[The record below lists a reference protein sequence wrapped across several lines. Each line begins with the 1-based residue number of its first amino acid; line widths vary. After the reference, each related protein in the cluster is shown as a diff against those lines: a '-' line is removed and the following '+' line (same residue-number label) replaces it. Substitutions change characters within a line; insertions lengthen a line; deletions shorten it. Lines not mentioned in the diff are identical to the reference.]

1 LEKIPE
7 GKMRRLS
14 RGRRS
19 GVFWA
24 MAPSFL
30 DSLRTDPSFQAQV
43 QTWHTFPAREGQ
55 YAPFPADLDPRLAE
69 GMARRGVE
77 RLYSHQRRVYDGARA
92 GRHVLVSTP
101 TASGKSLCY
110 NLPVM
115 QTLLEHPEARALY
128 LFPTKALSQD
138 QQSELNET
146 TLGADLGLKICTYD
160 GDTQPSLRAAA
171 RETGQI
177 VISNPDMFHSGI
189 LPNHPKWIKFLK
201 NLRYVV
207 IDEVHTYR
215 GVFGSHVANLIRRL
229 RRIAAFYGA
238 HPTFILC
245 SATIGNPQDHAQAL
259 LGSPVELVD
268 QSGAPTGQRHFVLY
282 NPPLVDRVQGIRRGV
297 VNEAQA
303 LAVRFLTSGQK
314 AIVFARSRVRVELI
328 ASYIKERLENLYTDN
343 QRIRVESYRGGYLPN
358 ERREIEKGLRDGSIQ
373 GVVSTNALE
382 LGIDIGGLDVAILA
396 GFPGSVSSVWQQAG
410 RAGRRQ
416 TESLAVLIASS
427 SPLAQYMVAHDR
439 YFLDRPPESA
449 FINPDN
455 PYVLMEHLKCAAF
468 ELPFSGPLGAVD
480 DPWFPMAAPYLAVLE
495 EEGTLRHTG
504 GRWYWSGLA
513 YPAENV
519 SLRSASAENI
529 VIVDT
534 TGGRNQVLGEMDRP
548 SAKEMLFPQAV
559 YLHRDRQFF
568 VLSLDLTER
577 RAYVEEREVN
587 FYTDAVVKTDLKV
600 LHEDRRFPGP
610 GCSLVLGDVLVRSQ
624 VSRFKKLKFHT
635 HENIGYGEVALPE
648 EEMHTRALALVLD
661 GGPGAEALGSLEEEL
676 QGPALIRLGHL
687 LHAVAP
693 AFLLCQGQDFGV
705 SERLRDPHFDRPTVF
720 IYDQSPGGSGLAEA
734 LAAQLPRVLA
744 AGADLVAAC
753 PCAEGCP
760 SCVGPRDPEEEV
772 GLNPKAGLSRLLEAW
787 LGRGQ
792 EPR

>member
-1 LEKIPE
+1 MDQSFVETL
-7 GKMRRLS
+7 RR
-14 RGRRS
+14 
-19 GVFWA
+19 
-24 MAPSFL
+24 
-30 DSLRTDPSFQAQV
+30 DPTFTAQV
-43 QTWHTFPAREGQ
+43 QAWHTFPSRQGRYED
-55 YAPFPADLDPRLAE
+55 YPSDLDPRLATAL
-69 GMARRGVE
+69 GKRGVAK
-77 RLYSHQRRVYDGARA
+77 LYEHQARVWAAARA
-92 GRHVLVSTP
+92 GRHVLVATP

-146 TLGADLGLKICTYD
+146 TLGADLGLKVATYD
-160 GDTQPSLRAAA
+160 GDTPQSLRASA

-201 NLRYVV
+201 NLRFVV

-215 GVFGSHVANLIRRL
+215 GVFGSHVANVIRRL
-229 RRIAAFYGA
+229 RRVAAFYGA
-238 HPTFILC
+238 SPTFILC

-259 LGSPVELVD
+259 LGSGVELVD
-268 QSGAPTGQRHFVLY
+268 ESGAPTGKRHFVLY
-282 NPPLVDRVQGIRRGV
+282 NPPLVDRVQGIRRGT

-303 LAVRFLTSGQK
+303 LAVRVLTAGQK

-328 ASYIKERLENLYTDN
+328 ASYIKERLANLYTEN

-396 GFPGSVSSVWQQAG
+396 GFPGSVSSVWQQSG

-416 TESLAVLIASS
+416 TESLAIVIASS
-427 SPLAQYMVAHDR
+427 APLDQYLVAHDR

-449 FINPDN
+449 YINPDN
-455 PYVLMEHLKCAAF
+455 PYILMEHVKCAAF
-468 ELPFSGPLGAVD
+468 ELPFQGKLGAVD
-480 DPWFPMAAPYLAVLE
+480 DSCFPQVAPYLSVLE
-495 EEGTLRHTG
+495 EEGTVRHTG

-513 YPAENV
+513 YPAENI
-519 SLRSASAENI
+519 SLRSSSAENV

-534 TGGRNQVLGEMDRP
+534 TGGKNQVLGEMDRP

-568 VLSLDLTER
+568 VLDLNLAER
-577 RAYVEEREVN
+577 RCYVEERDVN

-648 EEMHTRALALVLD
+648 EEMHTRSLALLFD
-661 GGPGAEALGSLEEEL
+661 GGPAGQALEGLPEEL
-676 QGPALIRLGHL
+676 KGPAMARIGYL
-687 LHAVAP
+687 LQAVAP
-693 AFLLCQGQDFGV
+693 AFLLCQSQDFGV
-705 SERLRDPHFDRPTVF
+705 SERLRDPHFGVPAVF
-720 IYDQSPGGSGLAEA
+720 VYDQSPGGSGLAEA
-734 LAAQLPRVLA
+734 LAGHLNQVLGA
-744 AGADLVAAC
+744 AADLVAAC

-760 SCVGPRDPEEEV
+760 SCIGPRDPEEEV
-772 GLNPKAGLSRLLEAW
+772 GLNPKAGLSLLLGGW
-787 LGRGQ
+787 LGRG
-792 EPR
+792 PGH

>member
-1 LEKIPE
+1 MSTYVEVL
-7 GKMRRLS
+7 
-14 RGRRS
+14 RS
-19 GVFWA
+19 
-24 MAPSFL
+24 
-30 DSLRTDPSFQAQV
+30 DPAFMAQV
-43 QTWHTFPAREGQ
+43 QAWHTFPALEGR
-55 YAPFPADLDPRLAE
+55 YEAFPPDLDPRLAA
-69 GMARRGVE
+69 GLGNRGVGQ
-77 RLYSHQRRVYDGARA
+77 LYDHQAQAYLAARG
-92 GRHVLVSTP
+92 GRHVLVATP

-115 QTLLEHPEARALY
+115 QTLLENPEARALY

-146 TLGADLGLKICTYD
+146 TLGADLGLKISTYD
-160 GDTQPSLRAAA
+160 GDTPTSLRASA

-177 VISNPDMFHSGI
+177 IISNPDMFHSGI

-201 NLRYVV
+201 NLRFVV
-207 IDEVHTYR
+207 VDEVHTYR
-215 GVFGSHVANLIRRL
+215 GVFGSHVANVLRRL
-229 RRIAAFYGA
+229 RRTAAFYGSE
-238 HPTFILC
+238 PTFILC
-245 SATIGNPQDHAQAL
+245 SATIGNPRQHAEAL

-268 QSGAPTGQRHFVLY
+268 RSGAPSGQKHFVLY
-282 NPPLVDRVQGIRRGV
+282 NPPLVDRVQGIRRGT

-303 LAVRFLTSGQK
+303 LAVKILTAGQK

-328 ASYIKERLENLYTDN
+328 ASYIKERLANLYTDN
-343 QRIRVESYRGGYLPN
+343 RRIRVESYRGGYLPN
-358 ERREIEKGLRDGSIQ
+358 ERREIEKGLRDGTIQ

-416 TESLAVLIASS
+416 TESLAILIAGAA
-427 SPLAQYMVAHDR
+427 PLDQFMVVNDR

-455 PYVLMEHLKCAAF
+455 PYVLMEHIKCAAF
-468 ELPFSGPLGAVD
+468 ELPFGGKLGAAED
-480 DPWFPMAAPYLAVLE
+480 RWFPRAAPFLAVLE
-495 EEGTLRHTG
+495 EEGTVRHTG

-519 SLRSASAENI
+519 SLRSATAENI

-534 TGGRNQVLGEMDRP
+534 TAGRNQVLGEMDRP
-548 SAKEMLFPQAV
+548 SAKEMIFPQAI
-559 YLHRDRQFF
+559 YLHRDRQFV
-568 VLSLDLTER
+568 VLALDLKER
-577 RAYVEEREVN
+577 RCLVEEREVN
-587 FYTDAVVKTDLKV
+587 YYTDAVVKTDLKV

-610 GCSLVLGDVLVRSQ
+610 GCTLILGDVLVRSQ

-648 EEMHTRALALVLD
+648 EQMHTRALALVLAD
-661 GGPGAEALGSLEEEL
+661 GASGCSLEALDED
-676 QGPALIRLGHL
+676 QKGPALVRLGHL

-705 SERLRDPHFDRPTVF
+705 SERLRDPHFDGPAVF
-720 IYDQSPGGSGLAEA
+720 VYDQSPGGSGLAES
-734 LAAQLPRVLA
+734 LADNLEKVLA
-744 AGADLVAAC
+744 ASLELVEAC
-753 PCAEGCP
+753 PCREGCP
-760 SCVGPRDPEEEV
+760 SCVGPRDPEEEI
-772 GLNPKAGLSRLLEAW
+772 GGNPKEGVRALL
-787 LGRGQ
+787 RGWMA
-792 EPR
+792 R

>member
-1 LEKIPE
+1 
-7 GKMRRLS
+7 
-14 RGRRS
+14 
-19 GVFWA
+19 
-24 MAPSFL
+24 MATFL
-30 DSLRTDPSFQAQV
+30 DTLRSDPTFMAQV
-43 QTWHTFPAREGQ
+43 QSWHTFPAREGR
-55 YAPFPADLDPRLAE
+55 YAAFPEGLDGRLAE
-69 GMARRGVE
+69 GLKQRGAVQ
-77 RLYSHQRRVYDGARA
+77 LYDHQVRAFEAARA
-92 GRHVLVSTP
+92 GRHVLVATP

-115 QTLLEHPEARALY
+115 QTLLENPEARALY

-146 TLGADLGLKICTYD
+146 TLGADLGLKISTYD
-160 GDTQPSLRAAA
+160 GDTQPSLRASA

-177 VISNPDMFHSGI
+177 IISNPDMFHSGI

-207 IDEVHTYR
+207 VDEVHTYR
-215 GVFGSHVANLIRRL
+215 GVFGSHVANVLRRL
-229 RRIAAFYGA
+229 RRVAAFYGA
-238 HPTFILC
+238 EPTFILC
-245 SATIGNPQDHAQAL
+245 SATIGNPQAHAEAL
-259 LGSPVELVD
+259 LGSPVELID
-268 QSGAPTGQRHFVLY
+268 RSGAPAGQKHFILY
-282 NPPLVDRVQGIRRGV
+282 NPPLVDRVQGIRRGT

-303 LAVRFLTSGQK
+303 LAVRVLTTGQK

-328 ASYIKERLENLYTDN
+328 ASYIKERLANLYTDN
-343 QRIRVESYRGGYLPN
+343 RRIRVESYRGGYLPN
-358 ERREIEKGLRDGSIQ
+358 ERREIEKGLRDGTIQ

-416 TESLAVLIASS
+416 TESVAILIAGSA
-427 SPLAQYMVAHDR
+427 PLDQYMVANDR

-455 PYVLMEHLKCAAF
+455 PYLLMEHIKCAAF
-468 ELPFSGPLGAVD
+468 ELPFEGKLGATD
-480 DPWFPMAAPYLAVLE
+480 DKQFPMASPYLSVLE
-495 EEGTLRHTG
+495 EEGTVRHTG
-504 GRWYWSGLA
+504 GKWYWSGLA

-534 TGGRNQVLGEMDRP
+534 TGGKNQVLGEMDRP

-568 VLSLDLTER
+568 VLELDLAER
-577 RAYVEEREVN
+577 RAYVEERDVN

-600 LHEDRRFPGP
+600 LHEDRRTLGP
-610 GCSLVLGDVLVRSQ
+610 GCTLVLGDVLVRSQ

-648 EEMHTRALALVLD
+648 EQMHTRAIALVLD
-661 GGPGAEALGSLEEEL
+661 AGAAADTLNALEEDEK
-676 QGPALIRLGHL
+676 GPVLVRLGYL

-705 SERLRDPHFDRPTVF
+705 SERLRDPHFGTAAVF
-720 IYDQSPGGSGLAEA
+720 LYDQSPGGSGLAES
-734 LAAQLPRVLA
+734 LADHLDAILR
-744 AGADLVAAC
+744 AGADLVDAC
-753 PCAEGCP
+753 GCREGCP
-760 SCVGPRDPEEEV
+760 SCIGPRNPEEEI
-772 GLNPKAGLSRLLEAW
+772 GRNPKEGVKRLLRGW
-787 LGRGQ
+787 LG
-792 EPR
+792 PREG